1 MLKDAIDIFKNI
13 YKKKGESFITDS
25 YIPADGDYV
34 IVGPYENTF
43 RELDIVKI
51 KQDKKTKE
59 IDRSSEYFKFIC
71 NADYLS
77 KLIDMNKPIDGKKII
92 HSNNFLSFFVKKEN
106 VNNGKLNE
114 EVVDSYYKILKSPE
128 VKYSKEKLRL
138 YREIEDKHGK
148 VNENLIENIKKWIK
162 DNIKNYVH
170 EDSKDKSYIKIFF
183 KYDLEEYKKEN
194 EKYLI
199 PNIFN
204 SVEFNVK
211 IGEETYGLPN
221 DNMGLN
227 SKKPYLE
234 NKSRKTKVP
243 YLISLEEV
251 LLQKKFF
258 DYLLNQVSIG
268 KTNIYIDKE
277 NIYPRSDK
285 ESMDNDFSGI
295 YFRIKKGKEVEI
307 HDFDTI
313 NHYKANIKPIKLKN
327 VIDIDLN
334 KSNITYNVTITKRN
348 NIKDLINKVFF
359 SKFLSSNYFTES
371 KDMNINDN
379 SLKRNILLSRRALFN
394 WFYKG
399 NEFTVWKVFGYSSLS
414 LIKGSIENGYIF
426 KAGEQFNLRC
436 ALKEYF
442 VGGESMADVL
452 LGVKASLRDK
462 ISQENTGSIDNDK
475 EYYFAVGQLASYLI
489 SLSKAAKKTHSLA
502 NPIINAKSDDRI
514 KAELKKLFKKYGYAI
529 DREMSRRFDN
539 LMAMVSSYIPD
550 TEEKVNDDLIIA
562 GYLHSSLIYEKS
574 SKEENKNEQ

>member
-1 MLKDAIDIFKNI
+1 MLKDAIDTFKNI
-13 YKKKGESFITDS
+13 YERKGESFITDS
-25 YIPADGDYV
+25 YIPVDGDYV
-34 IVGPYENTF
+34 IVEPHENTF
-43 RELDIVKI
+43 RQLDIVKI

-59 IDRSSEYFKFIC
+59 IDRSSEHFKFIC

-92 HSNNFLSFFVKKEN
+92 HSNNYLSFFVKKEN
-106 VNNGKLNE
+106 VDNGKLND
-114 EVVDSYYKILKSPE
+114 EVIDSYYEILKNPE
-128 VKYSKEKLRL
+128 IKYSKEKLRL
-138 YREIEDKHGK
+138 YKEVEDKYGK
-148 VNENLIENIKKWIK
+148 VNENLIENMKTWIK
-162 DNIKNYVH
+162 HNIKDYVE
-170 EDSKDKSYIKIFF
+170 EDSKDKSYLKIFF
-183 KYDLEEYKKEN
+183 KYELEEYKKEN

-204 SVEFNVK
+204 SVEFNVR
-211 IGEETYGLPN
+211 IEEETYGLSN

-268 KTNIYIDKE
+268 KTNIYIDKKE
-277 NIYPRSDK
+277 IYPKSDK
-285 ESMDNDFSGI
+285 ELMDNDFNGI

-334 KSNITYNVTITKRN
+334 KSNLTYNISITKRN
-348 NIKDLINKVFF
+348 TIKDLINKVFF

-379 SLKRNILLSRRALFN
+379 SLKRNILLSRKSLFN

-399 NEFTVWKVFGYSSLS
+399 NEFTVWKVFGHSSLS

-452 LGVKASLRDK
+452 LDVKASLRDK
-462 ISQENTGSIDNDK
+462 ISQEKTASIDNNK
-475 EYYFAVGQLASYLI
+475 EYYFAVGQVANYLI

-502 NPIINAKSDDRI
+502 NPIINAKSDERI
-514 KAELKKLFKKYGYAI
+514 KVELKKLFMKYNYAI
-529 DREMSRRFDN
+529 DRKISRRFDN
-539 LMAMVSSYIPD
+539 LMYMVSAYIP
-550 TEEKVNDDLIIA
+550 EGKVNDDLIIA

-574 SKEENKNEQ
+574 SKGENKNEQ

>member
-1 MLKDAIDIFKNI
+1 MLKDAIDTFKNI
-13 YKKKGESFITDS
+13 YERKGESFITDS
-25 YIPADGDYV
+25 YIPVDGDYV
-34 IVGPYENTF
+34 IVEPHENTF
-43 RELDIVKI
+43 RQLDIVKI

-59 IDRSSEYFKFIC
+59 IDRSSEHFKFIC

-92 HSNNFLSFFVKKEN
+92 HSNNYLSFFVKKEN
-106 VNNGKLNE
+106 VNNGKLND
-114 EVVDSYYKILKSPE
+114 EVIDSYYEILKNPE
-128 VKYSKEKLRL
+128 IKYSKEKLRL
-138 YREIEDKHGK
+138 YKEVEDKYGK
-148 VNENLIENIKKWIK
+148 VNENLIENVKTWIK
-162 DNIKNYVH
+162 HNIKDYVE
-170 EDSKDKSYIKIFF
+170 EDSKDKSYLKIFF
-183 KYDLEEYKKEN
+183 KYELEEYKKEN

-211 IGEETYGLPN
+211 IEEETYGLPN

-268 KTNIYIDKE
+268 KTNIYIDKKG
-277 NIYPRSDK
+277 IYPKSDK
-285 ESMDNDFSGI
+285 ESMDNDFNGI
-295 YFRIKKGKEVEI
+295 YFRIKKGKEVEV

-327 VIDIDLN
+327 VIDMDLN
-334 KSNITYNVTITKRN
+334 KSNLTYNISITKRN
-348 NIKDLINKVFF
+348 TIKDLINKVFF

-379 SLKRNILLSRRALFN
+379 SLKRNILLSRKSLFN

-399 NEFTVWKVFGYSSLS
+399 NEFTVWKVFGHSSLS

-452 LGVKASLRDK
+452 LDVKASLRDK
-462 ISQENTGSIDNDK
+462 ISQEKTASIDNNK
-475 EYYFAVGQLASYLI
+475 EYYFAVGQVANYLI

-502 NPIINAKSDDRI
+502 NPIINAKSDERI
-514 KAELKKLFKKYGYAI
+514 KVELKKLFMKYNYAI
-529 DREMSRRFDN
+529 DKKISRRFDN
-539 LMAMVSSYIPD
+539 LMYMVSAYIP
-550 TEEKVNDDLIIA
+550 EGKVNDDLIIA

>member
-1 MLKDAIDIFKNI
+1 MLKDAIDTFKNI
-13 YKKKGESFITDS
+13 YERKGESFITDS
-25 YIPADGDYV
+25 YIPVDGDYV
-34 IVGPYENTF
+34 IVEPHENTF
-43 RELDIVKI
+43 RQLDIVKI

-59 IDRSSEYFKFIC
+59 IDRSSEHFKFIC

-92 HSNNFLSFFVKKEN
+92 HSNNYLSFFVKKEN
-106 VNNGKLNE
+106 VNNGKLND
-114 EVVDSYYKILKSPE
+114 EVIDSYYEILKNPE
-128 VKYSKEKLRL
+128 IKYSKEKLRL
-138 YREIEDKHGK
+138 YKEVEDKYGK
-148 VNENLIENIKKWIK
+148 VNENFIENVKTWIK
-162 DNIKNYVH
+162 HNIKDYVD
-170 EDSKDKSYIKIFF
+170 EDSKDKSYLKIFF
-183 KYDLEEYKKEN
+183 KYELEEYKKEN

-211 IGEETYGLPN
+211 IEEETYGLSN

-268 KTNIYIDKE
+268 KTNIYINKKG
-277 NIYPRSDK
+277 IYPKSDK
-285 ESMDNDFSGI
+285 ESIDNDFNGI
-295 YFRIKKGKEVEI
+295 YFRIKKGKEVEV

-334 KSNITYNVTITKRN
+334 KSNLTYNISITKRN
-348 NIKDLINKVFF
+348 TIKDLINKVFF
-359 SKFLSSNYFTES
+359 NKFLSSNYFTES

-379 SLKRNILLSRRALFN
+379 SLKRNILLSRKSLFN

-399 NEFTVWKVFGYSSLS
+399 NELTVWKVFGHSSLN

-452 LGVKASLRDK
+452 LDVKASLRDK
-462 ISQENTGSIDNDK
+462 ISQEKTASIDNNK
-475 EYYFAVGQLASYLI
+475 EYYFAVGQVANYLI

-502 NPIINAKSDDRI
+502 NPIINAKSDERI
-514 KAELKKLFKKYGYAI
+514 KVELKKLFMKYNYAI
-529 DREMSRRFDN
+529 DKKISRRFDN
-539 LMAMVSSYIPD
+539 LMYMVSAYIP
-550 TEEKVNDDLIIA
+550 EGKVNDDLIIA

>member
-1 MLKDAIDIFKNI
+1 MLKDAIDTFKNI

-34 IVGPYENTF
+34 IVEPYGNTF

-92 HSNNFLSFFVKKEN
+92 HSNNYLSFFVKKEN
-106 VNNGKLNE
+106 VNNGKLND
-114 EVVDSYYKILKSPE
+114 EVIDSYYEILKTPE
-128 VKYSKEKLRL
+128 IKYSKEKLRL
-138 YREIEDKHGK
+138 YKEIEDKYGK
-148 VNENLIENIKKWIK
+148 VNEDLIENIKMWIK
-162 DNIKNYVH
+162 DNIKNYAN
-170 EDSKDKSYIKIFF
+170 EDSKDKSYLKIFF
-183 KYDLEEYKKEN
+183 KYDIEEYKKEN

-211 IGEETYGLPN
+211 IGEGTYGLPN

-268 KTNIYIDKE
+268 KTNIYIDKKG
-277 NIYPRSDK
+277 IYTKSDK

-313 NHYKANIKPIKLKN
+313 NHYKANINPIKLKS
-327 VIDIDLN
+327 VINIDLN
-334 KSNITYNVTITKRN
+334 KSDLTYNINITKIST
-348 NIKDLINKVFF
+348 IKDLINKVFF

-379 SLKRNILLSRRALFN
+379 NLKRNILLSRRTLFN

-399 NEFTVWKVFGYSSLS
+399 NEFTVWKVFGHSSLS

-442 VGGESMADVL
+442 VGGKSMADVL
-452 LGVKASLRDK
+452 LDVKASLRDK
-462 ISQENTGSIDNDK
+462 ISQEKTASIDNDK
-475 EYYFAVGQLASYLI
+475 EYYFAVGQVASYLI

-514 KAELKKLFKKYGYAI
+514 KAELKKLFKKYNYTM
-529 DREMSRRFDN
+529 DRRISRRFDN
-539 LMAMVSSYIPD
+539 LMYMVSAYIPD
-550 TEEKVNDDLIIA
+550 LEEKVNDDLIIA
-562 GYLHSSLIYEKS
+562 GYLHSSLIYEKL

>member
-1 MLKDAIDIFKNI
+1 MLKDAIDTFKNI
-13 YKKKGESFITDS
+13 YERKGESFITDS
-25 YIPADGDYV
+25 YIPVDGDYV
-34 IVGPYENTF
+34 IVEPHENTF
-43 RELDIVKI
+43 RQLDVVKI

-59 IDRSSEYFKFIC
+59 IDRSSEHFKFIC

-92 HSNNFLSFFVKKEN
+92 HSNNYLSFFVKKEN
-106 VNNGKLNE
+106 VNNGKLND
-114 EVVDSYYKILKSPE
+114 EVIDSYYEILKNPE
-128 VKYSKEKLRL
+128 IKYSKEKLRL
-138 YREIEDKHGK
+138 YKEVEDKYGK
-148 VNENLIENIKKWIK
+148 VNENLIENMKTWIK
-162 DNIKNYVH
+162 HNIKDYVE
-170 EDSKDKSYIKIFF
+170 EDSKDKSYLKIFF
-183 KYDLEEYKKEN
+183 KYELEEYKKEN

-204 SVEFNVK
+204 SVEFNVR
-211 IGEETYGLPN
+211 IEEETYGLSN

-268 KTNIYIDKE
+268 KTNIYIDKKG
-277 NIYPRSDK
+277 IYPKSDK
-285 ESMDNDFSGI
+285 ELMDNDFNGI

-334 KSNITYNVTITKRN
+334 KSNLTYNISITKRN
-348 NIKDLINKVFF
+348 TIKDLINKVFF

-379 SLKRNILLSRRALFN
+379 SLKRNILLSRKSLFN

-399 NEFTVWKVFGYSSLS
+399 NEFTVWKVFGHSSLS

-452 LGVKASLRDK
+452 LDVKASLRDK
-462 ISQENTGSIDNDK
+462 ISQEKTASIDNNK
-475 EYYFAVGQLASYLI
+475 EYYFAVGQVANYLI

-502 NPIINAKSDDRI
+502 NPIINAKSDERI
-514 KAELKKLFKKYGYAI
+514 KVELKKLFMKYNYAI
-529 DREMSRRFDN
+529 DRKISRRFDN
-539 LMAMVSSYIPD
+539 LMYMVSAYIP
-550 TEEKVNDDLIIA
+550 EGKVNDDLIIA

>member
-1 MLKDAIDIFKNI
+1 MLKDAIDTFKNI
-13 YKKKGESFITDS
+13 YERKGESFITDS
-25 YIPADGDYV
+25 YIPVDGDYV
-34 IVGPYENTF
+34 IVEPHENTF
-43 RELDIVKI
+43 RQLDIVKI

-59 IDRSSEYFKFIC
+59 IDRSSEHFKFIC

-92 HSNNFLSFFVKKEN
+92 HSNNYLSFFVKKEN
-106 VNNGKLNE
+106 VNNGKLND
-114 EVVDSYYKILKSPE
+114 EVIDSYYEILKNPE
-128 VKYSKEKLRL
+128 IKYSKEKLRL
-138 YREIEDKHGK
+138 YKEVEDKYGK
-148 VNENLIENIKKWIK
+148 VNENLIENVKTWIK
-162 DNIKNYVH
+162 HNIKDYVD
-170 EDSKDKSYIKIFF
+170 EDSKDKSYLKIFF
-183 KYDLEEYKKEN
+183 KYELEEYKKEN

-211 IGEETYGLPN
+211 IEEETYGLSN

-268 KTNIYIDKE
+268 KTNIYIDKKG
-277 NIYPRSDK
+277 IYPKSDK
-285 ESMDNDFSGI
+285 ESMDNDFNGI
-295 YFRIKKGKEVEI
+295 YFRIKKGKEVEV

-334 KSNITYNVTITKRN
+334 KSNLTYNISITKRN
-348 NIKDLINKVFF
+348 TIKDLINKVFF

-379 SLKRNILLSRRALFN
+379 SLKRNILLSRRTLFN

-399 NEFTVWKVFGYSSLS
+399 NEFTVWKVFGHSSLR

-452 LGVKASLRDK
+452 LDVKASLRDK
-462 ISQENTGSIDNDK
+462 ISQEKTASIDNNK
-475 EYYFAVGQLASYLI
+475 EYYFAVGQVANYLI

-502 NPIINAKSDDRI
+502 NPIINAKSDERI
-514 KAELKKLFKKYGYAI
+514 KVELKKLFVKYNYAI
-529 DREMSRRFDN
+529 DRKISRRFDN
-539 LMAMVSSYIPD
+539 LMYMVSAYIP
-550 TEEKVNDDLIIA
+550 EGKVDDDLIIA

>member
-1 MLKDAIDIFKNI
+1 MLKDAIYTFKNI
-13 YKKKGESFITDS
+13 YEKKGESFITDS
-25 YIPADGDYV
+25 YVPEDGDYI
-34 IVGPYENTF
+34 IVEPYENTF

-77 KLIDMNKPIDGKKII
+77 KLIDIQKPIDSKKII
-92 HSNNFLSFFVKKEN
+92 HSNNYLSFFVKNEN
-106 VNNGKLNE
+106 VNNGKLNNKII
-114 EVVDSYYKILKSPE
+114 DSYYEILKNPE
-128 VKYSKEKLRL
+128 IKYSKEKLRL
-138 YREIEDKHGK
+138 YKEIEDKYGK
-148 VNENLIENIKKWIK
+148 VNENLIENIKIWIK
-162 DNIKNYVH
+162 DNIKDYVH
-170 EDSKDKSYIKIFF
+170 EDSKGNSYLKIFF

-204 SVEFNVK
+204 KVDNFNIK

-268 KTNIYIDKE
+268 KTNIYMDKKE
-277 NIYPRSDK
+277 IYPKSDK

-334 KSNITYNVTITKRN
+334 KSNITYNITITKRN
-348 NIKDLINKVFF
+348 TIKDLINKVFF

-379 SLKRNILLSRRALFN
+379 NLKRNILLSRRALFN

-399 NEFTVWKVFGYSSLS
+399 NEFTVWKVFGNSSLS

-452 LGVKASLRDK
+452 LDVKASLRDK
-462 ISQENTGSIDNDK
+462 VSREKTASIDNDK
-475 EYYFAVGQLASYLI
+475 EYYFAVGQLASFLI

-514 KAELKKLFKKYGYAI
+514 KVELKKLFKKYSYAI
-529 DREMSRRFDN
+529 DRKMSRRFDN
-539 LMAMVSSYIPD
+539 LMTMVSSYIPD
-550 TEEKVNDDLIIA
+550 PEEKVNDDLIIA

-574 SKEENKNEQ
+574 SKEENKNE

>member
-1 MLKDAIDIFKNI
+1 MLKDAIDTFKNI
-13 YKKKGESFITDS
+13 YDKKGESFITDS
-25 YIPADGDYV
+25 YVPADGDYV
-34 IVGPYENTF
+34 IVEPYENTF

-92 HSNNFLSFFVKKEN
+92 HSNNYLSFFVKKEN
-106 VNNGKLNE
+106 VNNGKLND
-114 EVVDSYYKILKSPE
+114 EVIDSYYEILKNPE
-128 VKYSKEKLRL
+128 IKYSKEKLRL
-138 YREIEDKHGK
+138 YKEIEDKYGK
-148 VNENLIENIKKWIK
+148 VNENLIENIKTWIK
-162 DNIKNYVH
+162 ENIKNYVH
-170 EDSKDKSYIKIFF
+170 EDSKDKSYLKIFL
-183 KYDLEEYKKEN
+183 KYDIEEYKKEN

-211 IGEETYGLPN
+211 IGEGTYGLPN

-268 KTNIYIDKE
+268 KTNIYMDKKG
-277 NIYPRSDK
+277 IHPKSDK
-285 ESMDNDFSGI
+285 ESMDNDFNGI

-327 VIDIDLN
+327 IIDIDLN
-334 KSNITYNVTITKRN
+334 KSNLTYNVTITKRN
-348 NIKDLINKVFF
+348 TIKDLINKVFF

-529 DREMSRRFDN
+529 DRKMSRRFDN
-539 LMAMVSSYIPD
+539 LMTMVSLYIPD

>member
-1 MLKDAIDIFKNI
+1 MLKDAIDTFKNI
-13 YKKKGESFITDS
+13 YKKKGESYITDS

-34 IVGPYENTF
+34 IVEPYGNTF

-92 HSNNFLSFFVKKEN
+92 HSNNYLSFFVKKEN
-106 VNNGKLNE
+106 VNNGKLND
-114 EVVDSYYKILKSPE
+114 VVIDSYYEILKIPE
-128 VKYSKEKLRL
+128 IKYSKEKLRL
-138 YREIEDKHGK
+138 YKEIEDKHGK
-148 VNENLIENIKKWIK
+148 VNEDLIENIKMWIK
-162 DNIKNYVH
+162 DNIKNYAN
-170 EDSKDKSYIKIFF
+170 EDSKDKSYLKIFF
-183 KYDLEEYKKEN
+183 KYDIEEYKKEN

-268 KTNIYIDKE
+268 KTNIYIDKKG
-277 NIYPRSDK
+277 IYPKNDK
-285 ESMDNDFSGI
+285 ESMGNDFSGI

-313 NHYKANIKPIKLKN
+313 NHYKANINPIKLKN
-327 VIDIDLN
+327 VINIDLN
-334 KSNITYNVTITKRN
+334 KSDLTYNINITKIST
-348 NIKDLINKVFF
+348 IKDLINKVFF

-379 SLKRNILLSRRALFN
+379 NLKRNILLSRRTLFN

-426 KAGEQFNLRC
+426 KAGEQLNLRC

-442 VGGESMADVL
+442 VGGKSMADVL
-452 LGVKASLRDK
+452 LDVKASLRDK
-462 ISQENTGSIDNDK
+462 ISQEKTASIDNDK
-475 EYYFAVGQLASYLI
+475 EYYFAVGQVASYLI

-514 KAELKKLFKKYGYAI
+514 KAELKKLFKKYNYTM
-529 DREMSRRFDN
+529 DRRISRRFDN
-539 LMAMVSSYIPD
+539 LMYMVSAYIPD
-550 TEEKVNDDLIIA
+550 LEEKVNDDLIIA
-562 GYLHSSLIYEKS
+562 GYLHSSLIYEKL